1 MQITPEKKR
10 LSELLPIDSSIT
22 YEIPVYQRS
31 YSWKPTQIE
40 QLFNDVVEEGPG
52 YYLGNILVTGEE
64 SSPQIID
71 GQQRLTTLSLFLL
84 AVAQLLKGYIQN
96 PSVGE
101 KVVEKRGDIRR
112 RLMLDDD
119 SNCARIRLLER
130 DRTVYANLI
139 DSVFCNEEEKS
150 RNRLIAKRYRFIISL
165 LNDTYDGPNELI
177 SFYDKLLAVEILR
190 ISVPEVGDAFS
201 VFSSLNSKGLPLTR
215 IDLLKGEFIGIA
227 TDNGHKPEKVISQW
241 EELVNIFDASDMDAS
256 NRLVTQFLLNSYDAF
271 EGESSSITKSK
282 ALSEYRKQ
290 IKDYYH
296 DGVDFLALLINRAR
310 IFARIVGITDPPT
323 RHADIDARFTAL
335 QRLESTQALP
345 LLIYLMSNLETLQIQ
360 SYMMRILDALISFFV
375 RRNITLTPKSSNIRS
390 RILLTV
396 RTIRRD
402 GLVGEDAYREII
414 CALSDMSASDE
425 QFYAAL
431 NQPIY
436 DKNKNV
442 TRYVLIDIERRM
454 GGAPLFNKQYPDT
467 LDEYQRVG
475 RSAKPQ
481 PRWTIEHILPE
492 GNLPQEWCEM
502 ISPEDIGAAENLQ
515 AEYVHMLGNL
525 TLTPYNPELAQRPFF
540 NDDDPDNS
548 KRDYRDKKTKKLVG
562 LRSGLFLNRSIASDG
577 DEDSIQ
583 YKNEWT
589 IDDISR
595 RNKILS
601 KYVVELYP
609 IPGRA

>member
-1 MQITPEKKR
+1 M
-10 LSELLPIDSSIT
+10 
-22 YEIPVYQRS
+22 
-31 YSWKPTQIE
+31 
-40 QLFNDVVEEGPG
+40 
-52 YYLGNILVTGEE
+52 
-64 SSPQIID
+64 
-71 GQQRLTTLSLFLL
+71 
-84 AVAQLLKGYIQN
+84 
-96 PSVGE
+96 
-101 KVVEKRGDIRR
+101 
-112 RLMLDDD
+112 
-119 SNCARIRLLER
+119 
-130 DRTVYANLI
+130 
-139 DSVFCNEEEKS
+139 
-150 RNRLIAKRYRFIISL
+150 
-165 LNDTYDGPNELI
+165 
-177 SFYDKLLAVEILR
+177 
-190 ISVPEVGDAFS
+190 
-201 VFSSLNSKGLPLTR
+201 
-215 IDLLKGEFIGIA
+215 
-227 TDNGHKPEKVISQW
+227 
-241 EELVNIFDASDMDAS
+241 
-256 NRLVTQFLLNSYDAF
+256 
-271 EGESSSITKSK
+271 
-282 ALSEYRKQ
+282 
-290 IKDYYH
+290 
-296 DGVDFLALLINRAR
+296 
-310 IFARIVGITDPPT
+310 
-323 RHADIDARFTAL
+323 
-335 QRLESTQALP
+335 
-345 LLIYLMSNLETLQIQ
+345 
-360 SYMMRILDALISFFV
+360 
-375 RRNITLTPKSSNIRS
+375 
-390 RILLTV
+390 

-442 TRYVLIDIERRM
+442 TRYVLIDIERRI
-454 GGAPLFNKQYPDT
+454 GEAPLFNKQYPDT

-525 TLTPYNPELAQRPFF
+525 TLTPYNPELAQRPFC